1 MFLRCL
7 VEAKAELPWK
17 RTTSLQV
24 TKVTLNTCLQPQL
37 PNVEMSH
44 HEKASTDTTDIKI

>member
-7 VEAKAELPWK
+7 AAAKAELPRK

-37 PNVEMSH
+37 PSVEMSH
-44 HEKASTDTTDIKI
+44 REKAPTDTTDIKI